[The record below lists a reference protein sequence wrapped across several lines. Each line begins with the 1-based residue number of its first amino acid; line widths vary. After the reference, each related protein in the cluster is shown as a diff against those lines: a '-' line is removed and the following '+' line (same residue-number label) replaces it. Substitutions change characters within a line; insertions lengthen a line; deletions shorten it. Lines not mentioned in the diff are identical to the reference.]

1 MHLRPA
7 KPLVGCLAAL
17 LVAGGCGETDKSV
30 APPPANPFAA
40 ARIGTDS
47 TLEVATWNIENFPK
61 AGATTIERVRQVV
74 EALAVDIIAV
84 QEISTDAGGGPAF
97 DAVVAALDGWGGAR
111 ATSDSYQNLGFIY
124 RETGGLQV
132 TATYEIFAAGDY
144 SREFP
149 RAPFVL
155 EATWNGA
162 SVLVV
167 CNHLKAGG
175 NGVLAPDDA
184 WDEETRR
191 RDACLLL
198 EEFVEI
204 QFPAHRVFIVGDL
217 NDELTDL
224 PPNNVFQNFLDD
236 PAGWRFAD
244 LAIAQGP
251 SDGWSYPG
259 WPSHLDHVLI
269 TSELFAAL
277 ESPGA
282 VTVVAPLAA
291 ALGSFSKFD
300 TEVSDHLPVVVR
312 LVP

>member
-7 KPLVGCLAAL
+7 KLIFGCLAAL

-40 ARIGTDS
+40 ARVGTDT

-61 AGATTIERVRQVV
+61 AGGITIERVRQVI
-74 EALAVDIIAV
+74 EALDVDIVAV
-84 QEISTDAGGGPAF
+84 QEISTDFGGGPAF
-97 DAVVAALDGWGGAR
+97 DTVVAALDGWGGAR
-111 ATSDSYQNLGFIY
+111 ARSDRYQNLGFIY

-132 TATYEIFAAGDY
+132 TAAYEIMAGGEY

-149 RAPFVL
+149 RTPFAL
-155 EATWNGA
+155 EAAWNGIP
-162 SVLVV
+162 VLVI

-175 NGVLAPDDA
+175 NGLLDPADS

-198 EEFVEI
+198 EEFVQA

-217 NDELTDL
+217 NDQLTDL

-259 WPSHLDHVLI
+259 WPSHLDHILVS
-269 TSELFAAL
+269 SELFTALAA
-277 ESPGA
+277 PGA

-291 ALGSFSKFD
+291 ALGSLSKYD

>member
-1 MHLRPA
+1 
-7 KPLVGCLAAL
+7 
-17 LVAGGCGETDKSV
+17 
-30 APPPANPFAA
+30 
-40 ARIGTDS
+40 
-47 TLEVATWNIENFPK
+47 VATWNIENFPK
-61 AGATTIERVRQVV
+61 AGATTVERVRQVI
-74 EALAVDIIAV
+74 EALDVDIVAV
-84 QEISTDAGGGPAF
+84 QEISTDFGGGPAF
-97 DAVVAALDGWGGAR
+97 DTVVAALDGWGGAR
-111 ATSDSYQNLGFIY
+111 ARSDRYQNLGFIY

-149 RAPFVL
+149 RSPFVL

-162 SVLVV
+162 PVV
-167 CNHLKAGG
+167 VICNHLKASG
-175 NGVLAPDDA
+175 NGLLDPDDA

-198 EEFVEI
+198 EEFVEA

-217 NDELTDL
+217 NDQLTDL

-259 WPSHLDHVLI
+259 WPSHLDHILV
-269 TSELFAAL
+269 TSELFAPLAA
-277 ESPGA
+277 PGA

-291 ALGSFSKFD
+291 ALGSLSKYD